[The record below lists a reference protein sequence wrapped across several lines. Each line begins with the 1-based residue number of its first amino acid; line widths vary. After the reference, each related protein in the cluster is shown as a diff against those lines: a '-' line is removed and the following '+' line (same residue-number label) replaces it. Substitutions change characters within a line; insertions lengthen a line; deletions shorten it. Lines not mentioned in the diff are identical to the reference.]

1 LELKLND
8 VNTSEKEVE
17 VTYTYDE
24 IKDDLEKEV
33 KKRAKNIQI
42 PGFRKGKA
50 PLQYIKKIYGDA
62 LEYEASEKVANTK
75 FWEIAKEKE
84 LNPIDTP
91 VITDIKYEPKSDF
104 FFKIRFE
111 IMPVIDARDYKDLE
125 IELPRMDIR
134 DEDIDHEIKHILNS
148 YRELKDTD
156 SVGDGGQDIITVDLV
171 RLDENN
177 NEIEG
182 TFTEK
187 LQIDLSNE
195 KVQPEIVENSKGKK
209 TGETFTFTFQDER
222 TVKNLKEEEEKVV
235 EKFIYRAEINEI
247 KKIELPE
254 LTEEFLKKHF
264 GEKVTSEQEL
274 REEIRTNLQNYLDKQ
289 VEDLHRSK
297 LIENILEKNPF
308 EPPHSMVHRYLDQI
322 LKIEEDR
329 AKQQKKPFDRHEM
342 SHKLH
347 SVAEFELKWHML
359 KENIKEKEN
368 ILVSEGELQETAQ
381 KEAERTGITVD
392 KLLNYYNSSG
402 FKNNLADQKLFDF
415 LKNNNS
421 VKFVEPKRRD
431 NE

>member
-75 FWEIAKEKE
+75 FWEIAKEKD

-125 IELPRMDIR
+125 IELPRMGIR